1 MKTRQLGELVV
12 SEIGLGCMGMSAV
25 YGERDDAESIATI
38 HQAIEYGCTFLDSS
52 DAYGNGLNEELLAKA
67 LEGKRDKVILATKFG
82 NLGMITPQTPVDG
95 RPEYVIEACE
105 KSLKRLKTDVIDL
118 YFQHRVDP
126 DIAIEDTFGAMS
138 RLVEQGKVRYLG
150 ICEASLGTIMKA
162 HSTHPIVAVQTEYS
176 LWTRECELE
185 LINALA
191 KLNIGFVNYSPM
203 GRGFLTGTITS
214 IDDLKEKDGRRG
226 HPRFSSE
233 NIAKNALLLELLSD
247 MAIRKQCTMA
257 QIAIAWT
264 MAKAEHIVPIPG
276 TKKRAYL
283 SENLAA
289 AELKLTISE
298 IELLDANF
306 PIGITSGTRY
316 PERLMGGLGI

>member
-126 DIAIEDTFGAMS
+126 DIAIEETFGAMS

-150 ICEASLGTIMKA
+150 ICEASLRTIMKA

-233 NIAKNALLLELLSD
+233 NIEKNALLLEFLSD
-247 MAIRKQCTMA
+247 MARNKQCTMA

-283 SENLAA
+283 LENLAA
-289 AELKLTISE
+289 AELKLTIPE